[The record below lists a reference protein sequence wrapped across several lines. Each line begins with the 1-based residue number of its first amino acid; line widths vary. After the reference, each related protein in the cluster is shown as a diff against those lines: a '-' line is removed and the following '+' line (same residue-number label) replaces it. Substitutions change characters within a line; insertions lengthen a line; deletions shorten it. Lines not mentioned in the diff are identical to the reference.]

1 MPFSKIRDEI
11 IKEGH
16 ETELTRELVDVS
28 FRLKDIDVI
37 SMIRLVDSDEFD
49 YFNNI
54 VSLAKAGI
62 DIQIGPYIISHY
74 HDMFIQLNDILNEV
88 EKDPESRRL
97 VIGFDKLH
105 CFQSIQ
111 FLFRF
116 DKIYTIV
123 TMRSCN
129 LVDNFMADVFLSLY
143 CSREVA
149 RKVNAQLVDFTM
161 NIGSLHIFKK
171 DIVENVV

>member
-1 MPFSKIRDEI
+1 MPFSQIKEEI
-11 IKEGH
+11 LKEGH
-16 ETELTRELVDVS
+16 ETELTHELVDVS
-28 FRLKDIDVI
+28 FRLKDIN
-37 SMIRLVDSDEFD
+37 VDSMVNLMASNELAYFD
-49 YFNNI
+49 DI
-54 VSLAKAGI
+54 VASAKAGI

-97 VIGFDKLH
+97 VIGFGKLH

-111 FLFRF
+111 FLARF
-116 DKIYTIV
+116 NKVYAIV

-129 LVDNFMADVFLSLY
+129 FIDNFMIDMFLALY
-143 CSREVA
+143 CVREVA
-149 RKVNAQLVDFTM
+149 KKVNAQLVDFTM

-171 DIVENVV
+171 DIAENVV

>member
-11 IKEGH
+11 LKEGH
-16 ETELTRELVDVS
+16 LTELTRELVDVS
-28 FRLKDIDVI
+28 FRLQGISVD
-37 SMIRLVDSDEFD
+37 SMINLVASNELAYFD
-49 YFNNI
+49 DL
-54 VSLAKAGI
+54 VASAKAGI

-74 HDMFIQLNDILNEV
+74 HAMFIQLNDILNEV
-88 EKDPESRRL
+88 EKDPESRRF

-111 FLFRF
+111 FLIRLG
-116 DKIYTIV
+116 KVYTIV

-129 LVDNFMADVFLSLY
+129 FIDNFMIDMFLALY
-143 CSREVA
+143 CAREVA
-149 RKVNAQLVDFTM
+149 KKSNAQLIDFTM

-171 DIVENVV
+171 DIAENVV